1 MAEYWRVSPKI
12 WLHNSWDDRVKLL
25 ALYILTC
32 PHRTTEGLFR
42 LPKQYI
48 CADLGWDMEAL
59 AKPFARL
66 IQDGFIEYD
75 EENQVMFIC
84 KALKYQRPDN
94 PNQQQAAI
102 NKLSQLPPTPLW
114 PKFLAAAQ
122 AYAEPFA
129 QALHKA
135 FPQAMAKDIGHSLT
149 LAPTPTPAPAPAP
162 STVDAASRPTV
173 VPPMADNTRAQP
185 QSQFEPEHDGR
196 EPEPSP
202 ADAGRACPPP
212 GEDKRQTE
220 PEQRRD
226 KTEYTAEFE
235 AFWRVY
241 PRHVEKARA
250 FRAWRARLREGWPA
264 DDLIRAAVNYAASCR
279 ARGTEERFIKHASTF
294 LGPDK
299 PFKDWLGAVVAEPV
313 GDSRVPAAW
322 PVLADYLRKHAEPE
336 GVDTS

>member
-114 PKFLAAAQ
+114 PRFLAAAQ

-129 QALHKA
+129 QALRKA
-135 FPQAMAKDIGHSLT
+135 FPQAIPKGIGNS
-149 LAPTPTPAPAPAP
+149 PAPAPPPPPAP
-162 STVDAASRPTV
+162 TQAQAPTTSTDTNLPPMVQGASGETDRQADADAAGNSRRTGTERSPERGTGNAETPPAKKARVARVLEAFEQATGQVPTARDREVAAEMLALIARSGHSVEQLSTLIREEADAFRPTSRHRYIRSLAYFLPAV
-173 VPPMADNTRAQP
+173 RALAAGEYDGGGEEEEYPDDLADEQLAAAR
-185 QSQFEPEHDGR
+185 G
-196 EPEPSP
+196 
-202 ADAGRACPPP
+202 PP
-212 GEDKRQTE
+212 G
-220 PEQRRD
+220 
-226 KTEYTAEFE
+226 
-235 AFWRVY
+235 
-241 PRHVEKARA
+241 
-250 FRAWRARLREGWPA
+250 
-264 DDLIRAAVNYAASCR
+264 
-279 ARGTEERFIKHASTF
+279 
-294 LGPDK
+294 
-299 PFKDWLGAVVAEPV
+299 
-313 GDSRVPAAW
+313 
-322 PVLADYLRKHAEPE
+322 
-336 GVDTS
+336 